1 MSNQEGIKITLKA
14 FDSEILKKAIDE
26 IVATVKRTGATV
38 KGPIALPTKIKKFSI
53 IRGPHVDS
61 RSKEQFEKRIIK
73 RFLIIIPTPQTVDAL
88 MKLNLSAGIDI
99 KIALNGVND

>member
-1 MSNQEGIKITLKA
+1 MSDKEGIKITLRA
-14 FDSEILKKAIDE
+14 FDSKILEDAINE

-38 KGPIALPTKIKKFSI
+38 KGPIALPTKVKKFSI
-53 IRGPHVDS
+53 IRGPHVQS
-61 RSKEQFEKRIIK
+61 RSKEQFEKRTIK